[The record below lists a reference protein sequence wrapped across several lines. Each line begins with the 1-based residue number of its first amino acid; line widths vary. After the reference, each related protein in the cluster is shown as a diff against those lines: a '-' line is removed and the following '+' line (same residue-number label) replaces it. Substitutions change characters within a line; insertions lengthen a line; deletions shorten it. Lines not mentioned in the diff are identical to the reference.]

1 MASNATTYPMTTATA
16 DRASAYVDLYGDAGE
31 SMIGA
36 NIRYVL
42 AIARRNIWLIL
53 GIVAAALILAVI
65 YNMMQTQQFTAATSV
80 QINDQTE
87 EVLGGDLETDFEGP
101 SGWDIDRF
109 LNTQLDIL
117 RSRSLAQRVAQSEKL
132 YGNADFLARM
142 GVAEPG
148 SGMAERLKREQVI
161 ALLAANM
168 DVDLPRSNRIARIR
182 FTSQDPALASRL
194 ANAYAREFIQANLQR
209 RFDQSSY
216 ARNFVA
222 EELDEARQRL
232 EQSELELNDYARSA
246 GLLRTRDSMR
256 ERGMRDVGDLT
267 SSSLLQLN
275 EEANKAQAARVAA
288 ESRWQAERA
297 TPLFSSQTV
306 LQNPTVQVLMARK
319 TELEGQLQSARSR
332 YLDDHPVVQQLSA
345 ELSTT
350 ESRLNSTAANVRD
363 AVRAEAVAA
372 RDTEK
377 QLASRVGQ
385 LRSQSLVEQ
394 DKAVRYNTLARE
406 ADTNRSIYDGL
417 LQRYRALNASAGI
430 ASSNISVIDPAD
442 PPLSPSAPNLM
453 RNIAIAL
460 FMGLGIAVVV
470 VFLRD
475 QFDDAVHGPDDVET
489 KLGLRLLSV
498 IPRSPDDTPM
508 IDLDDPKS
516 VVAEAYSSLRGSLI
530 YSTAEGLPKI
540 IMVSSAQEAEGK
552 STTSLAIADGLA
564 RLGRRTILIDA
575 DLRRPSL
582 HHIAGLKNETGLSD
596 LLVSKDEVS
605 SYLGETDGRPYDV
618 LTSGP
623 LPPSPAE
630 LLASPRMA
638 AILEEVSS
646 EYDSVVIDSPPVL
659 GIADA
664 PTIASLADATVFVV
678 EANRGHGGRLK
689 TALRRLRGMDS
700 NLIGAVLTKF
710 DPNKAGNNY
719 ASYYGYDYYS
729 YSENSRASG

>member
-1 MASNATTYPMTTATA
+1 MASSTITHPMTTATT
-16 DRASAYVDLYGDAGE
+16 DRASAYVDLYGDVGDSA
-31 SMIGA
+31 IGA

-42 AIARRNIWLIL
+42 AIVRRNIWIIL
-53 GIVAAALILAVI
+53 GIMAAALVLAVV
-65 YNMMQTQQFTAATSV
+65 YNMTQTQQFTAATSV
-80 QINDQTE
+80 QINDQSE
-87 EVLGGDLETDFEGP
+87 EVLGSELETDFEGP

-117 RSRSLAQRVAQSEKL
+117 RSRSLVQRVAQSESL
-132 YGNADFLARM
+132 YGDADFLARM

-148 SGMAERLKREQVI
+148 AGLPERLKREQVI
-161 ALLAANM
+161 GLLAANM

-182 FTSQDPALASRL
+182 FTSQDPALAARL

-216 ARNFVA
+216 ARTFVA

-232 EQSELELNDYARSA
+232 EQSERELNDYARSA
-246 GLLRTRDSMR
+246 GLLRTRDARR
-256 ERGMRDVGDLT
+256 EGGTRNAGDLT

-288 ESRWQAERA
+288 ESRWQAERS

-350 ESRLNSTAANVRD
+350 ETRLNSTAANVRD
-363 AVRAEAVAA
+363 AVRANAVAA
-372 RDTEK
+372 RNTEK

-385 LRSQSLVEQ
+385 LRSQSLIEQ
-394 DKAVRYNTLARE
+394 DKGVRYNTLARE

-442 PPLSPSAPNLM
+442 PPLGPSAPNLM

-460 FMGLGIAVVV
+460 FLGLGVATVV

-489 KLGLRLLSV
+489 KLGLRLLGV
-498 IPRSPDDTPM
+498 IPRSPEDTPM

-516 VVAEAYSSLRGSLI
+516 AVAEAYSSLRGSLI

-582 HHIAGLKNETGLSD
+582 HHIAGRTNDAGLSD
-596 LLVSKDEVS
+596 LLVSKDAVS
-605 SYLGETDGRPYDV
+605 KHISSVDGRAFDL

-638 AILEEVSS
+638 AILEELSAD
-646 EYDSVVIDSPPVL
+646 YDALVIDSPPVL

-700 NLIGAVLTKF
+700 NLVGAVLTKF

-729 YSENSRASG
+729 YSENPRVGG